1 MDTNMEEEIS
11 LDLHDFLHIIRKR
24 IKLILLITILSTAV
38 SGVLSYYVIKP
49 TYEAK
54 ATIVV
59 GKAAGIG
66 SNDKSKYEFDDVMMF
81 QKLVKTYAEIGKSV
95 SVAEGASTRLNSIS
109 AKNILHDITVTPM
122 ADTQLI
128 EFKAQNT
135 NPQTAYSMIIAVY
148 NSFLEHAQKIYPGQ
162 NIQVIDEV
170 EVPEKPIKPK
180 KILNIVIAFF
190 IGLIASLGFA
200 FLLEYMNNTLKT
212 EQDVIKYLGLPV
224 IGIIPKDAM
233 KY

>member
-1 MDTNMEEEIS
+1 MEEEIS